1 MAVAVTSTIRVGF
14 ASTISDTKGLASVS
28 GPIEETT
35 ILQMASG
42 VGADQADRV
51 FSERDRAISAN
62 YDVDLAGVLTDI
74 FGSVITFARVKVLY
88 VKAAAANTGN
98 VIMGAAGAT
107 IWFGPF
113 GANTHTL
120 VIRPGQ
126 TVLLAAP
133 DATAWPV
140 GAGATDLLR
149 FAPSAGTQTFSWA
162 VLGASA

>member
-14 ASTISDTKGLASVS
+14 ASTISDTKGLANAQ
-28 GPIEETT
+28 GAIEETV
-35 ILQMASG
+35 LMNFASG
-42 VGADQADRV
+42 VGANQADRV

-62 YDVDLAGVLTDI
+62 TDIDLAGVLTDV
-74 FGSVITFARVKVLY
+74 FGGVITFARIKALY
-88 VKAAAANTGN
+88 VKAADANSGN

-126 TVLLAAP
+126 TVLLVAP

>member
-1 MAVAVTSTIRVGF
+1 MAVTVTSTLRVGF
-14 ASTISDTKGLASVS
+14 NSTISNSVGLAA
-28 GPIEETT
+28 GQGAIDETT
-35 ILQMASG
+35 ILNLASG

-51 FSERDRAISAN
+51 FSERDKAISGN
-62 YDVDLAGVLTDI
+62 YDVDLAGVLTDL
-74 FGSVITFARVKVLY
+74 FGSVITFARVKALY

-126 TVLLAAP
+126 VVLLAAP

-149 FAPSAGTQTFSWA
+149 FAPSSGTQTFSWA